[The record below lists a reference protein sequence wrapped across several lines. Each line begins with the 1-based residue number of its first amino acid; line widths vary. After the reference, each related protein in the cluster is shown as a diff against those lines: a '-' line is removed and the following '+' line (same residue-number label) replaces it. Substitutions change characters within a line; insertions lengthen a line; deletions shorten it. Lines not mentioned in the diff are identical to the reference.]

1 MKNLI
6 RLIRPHQWVKN
17 LVVLLP
23 VFFGGALLHIESV
36 YAGLVTAL
44 CFSFA
49 ASSIYC
55 LNDIVDVE
63 DDRQSPYGFR
73 CNQHH
78 TRLYTYVFD
87 VRFVDAFDLFVT
99 PKPTRDSMCN
109 PILLVIK
116 HSLLPKVKAV
126 CNY

>member
-55 LNDIVDVE
+55 LNDIVDVD
-63 DDRQSPYGFR
+63 DDRRHP
-73 CNQHH
+73 
-78 TRLYTYVFD
+78 
-87 VRFVDAFDLFVT
+87 
-99 PKPTRDSMCN
+99 
-109 PILLVIK
+109 
-116 HSLLPKVKAV
+116 VK
-126 CNY
+126 CHPP